1 MLKRLAL
8 SCAAFALLGVAPL
21 RPAHAQWAVI
31 DGASIAQEIQERV
44 NQIRQ
49 IANQT
54 TQIQQQI
61 QQYEQMVNNAKAL
74 GGLGSLLAAYKI
86 SPSQLSTSQILGLLS
101 KAYTLSSTDPNWDGN
116 LQSIL
121 TSTGYSPPATTADI
135 TNTAANTFDPN
146 YAPKFVN
153 GYNKYVRDYTDYS
166 QTAKDMADAKNSIDK
181 DSDNLASQQDAN
193 ATVGDNSEV
202 ATLQNI
208 MLALQIIGQTSVDH
222 ARLDQISAHAL
233 MQQNLK
239 QTSDEVDAANNEI
252 KWNNNIKTYLTAP
265 VPDKPGNPITHE

>member
-8 SCAAFALLGVAPL
+8 SCAAFVLLGVAPL

-74 GGLGSLLAAYKI
+74 GGLSSLLAAYKI

-101 KAYTLSSTDPNWDGN
+101 KVYTLSSTDPNWDGN

>member
-8 SCAAFALLGVAPL
+8 SCAAFALLGVAPF

-31 DGASIAQEIQERV
+31 DAASIAQEIQERV

-74 GGLGSLLAAYKI
+74 GGLSSLLAAYKI
-86 SPSQLSTSQILGLLS
+86 SPTQLSTSQILGLLS
-101 KAYTLSSTDPNWDGN
+101 KVYTLSSNDPNWDGN

-166 QTAKDMADAKNSIDK
+166 QTAKDMTDAKNALD
-181 DSDNLASQQDAN
+181 ASRQKISEQETAN
-193 ATVGDNSEV
+193 QTVGDNSEV
-202 ATLQNI
+202 ATLQAI
-208 MLALQIIGQTSVDH
+208 MSEIDLQAQQNDAVG
-222 ARLDQISAHAL
+222 RLNQISAHAL

-239 QTSDEVDAANNEI
+239 KTSDEVDASNNEI
-252 KWNNNIKTYLTAP
+252 KWNSNIKTYLTTP